1 MQLRF
6 MGGLVHP
13 VFQCWWLMVWCCVP
27 GFGGAFAQCVC
38 GRSRGRSSATSFAT
52 IFPLGVMHGL
62 RALCVQCWWFM
73 VQLFGPGVGVAF
85 VQCVGRGRE
94 ATPGDDVATILQ
106 LRCTAGPDVGAAV
119 VLGVACLV
127 PWSGVMATSA
137 VKRWHRVVAAARW
150 LMTACACPVCISVK
164 APHITILANRRLS

>member
-1 MQLRF
+1 M
-6 MGGLVHP
+6 
-13 VFQCWWLMVWCCVP
+13 
-27 GFGGAFAQCVC
+27 
-38 GRSRGRSSATSFAT
+38 
-52 IFPLGVMHGL
+52 GL

-73 VQLFGPGVGVAF
+73 VQLFDPGVGVAF

-127 PWSGVMATSA
+127 PRSGVMTTAA
-137 VKRWHRVVAAARW
+137 AKRSHLVVAAARR
-150 LMTACACPVCISVK
+150 LIAACACPVCIS
-164 APHITILANRRLS
+164 ARTPHISILANRRLS